1 MSRPVYRGI
10 EKTPEEAVLRAFSEG
25 YRRVSC
31 GPTRMSQ
38 ITQEELRGLAKE
50 GFAYPY
56 SYFYLYLNTS
66 YFKVNWGRE
75 VADLPRWRWG

>member
-1 MSRPVYRGI
+1 
-10 EKTPEEAVLRAFSEG
+10 
-25 YRRVSC
+25 
-31 GPTRMSQ
+31 MSQ